1 MIFSPEYIKNV
12 FAIKCMNMVLAASHS
27 KVDLNW
33 VKEKK
38 RRGND
43 SAEIE
48 RDRERERE
56 LGVRLLEAGK
66 ESGMGKNKSTEDK
79 MKGGGV
85 KERR

>member
-1 MIFSPEYIKNV
+1 M
-12 FAIKCMNMVLAASHS
+12 
-27 KVDLNW
+27 
-33 VKEKK
+33 KEKK